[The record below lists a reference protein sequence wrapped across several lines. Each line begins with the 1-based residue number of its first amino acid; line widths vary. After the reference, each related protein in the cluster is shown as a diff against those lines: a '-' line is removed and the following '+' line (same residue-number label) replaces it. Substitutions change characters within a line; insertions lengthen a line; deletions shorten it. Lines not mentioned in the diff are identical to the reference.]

1 MCQCPKCLSEADEP
15 DVTSDEEEEDMDD
28 DGDQWTEALPT
39 YSDNFVDWLLLSA
52 NQSPRC
58 ASSRGHISTVYE
70 DFLCLSR
77 LIRFDLGEK
86 YFIEKWSLTSPTGKT
101 VYRNWNEIMLS
112 VFAVYTCQND
122 W

>member
-52 NQSPRC
+52 N
-58 ASSRGHISTVYE
+58 
-70 DFLCLSR
+70 
-77 LIRFDLGEK
+77 
-86 YFIEKWSLTSPTGKT
+86 
-101 VYRNWNEIMLS
+101 
-112 VFAVYTCQND
+112 
-122 W
+122 